1 MNNSELFNQFEGKEV
16 GKLVWPFFRY
26 KALIPEQIGGDLF
39 VWLYLSLVIFDN
51 QGRNLPDNNYDFV
64 FANILHNVLALIMS
78 DLKRIMKKEL
88 SGTTSFTNLC
98 DNLSE
103 LENDFNN
110 ETFINRLEELCNNY
124 QYLLGTNEE
133 NGSVWWVFKKSDPTN
148 DKERYAYIT
157 SILNQA
163 VENFLNNFGGGVS
176 GTSSNSASIE
186 LYNAFAKYDEWPGGY
201 VQGYGY
207 VSKES
212 LNSFTYGQPM
222 IMGTSWVYKGI
233 SQVPVTEGKF
243 YELVLN
249 SQWHGGDVDN
259 YGYMGEYQQIL
270 GSTGIEQ
277 LVQVYPGYGT
287 IGAIVNASL
296 MLDQAVSQS
305 QVYNDL
311 NGTTISDDG
320 LQQLLQHYFPASSP
334 AMYSD
339 IEEALDDQSV
349 IIARVNMNSYT
360 SNIPNHVTDGD
371 YNVVDYN
378 PVKHRYVCFDSVSKQ
393 IKVIDKYLVDNGTI
407 SVRFY
412 IIAR

>member
-1 MNNSELFNQFEGKEV
+1 
-16 GKLVWPFFRY
+16 
-26 KALIPEQIGGDLF
+26 
-39 VWLYLSLVIFDN
+39 
-51 QGRNLPDNNYDFV
+51 
-64 FANILHNVLALIMS
+64 
-78 DLKRIMKKEL
+78 MKKEL

-163 VENFLNNFGGGVS
+163 VENFLNNFGDGVS

-212 LNSFTYGQPM
+212 LNSFAYGQPM

-249 SQWHGGDVDN
+249 SQWHGGIVDN
-259 YGYMGEYQQIL
+259 YGYMEEYQQIL
-270 GSTGIEQ
+270 GSTGIDQ
-277 LVQVYPGYGT
+277 LVQVYSGYGT
-287 IGAIVNASL
+287 IGAVVNAGL
-296 MLDQAVSQS
+296 MLRQAISQS
-305 QVYNDL
+305 QVYNSMG
-311 NGTTISDDG
+311 GTTISDDG
-320 LQQLLQHYFPASSP
+320 LQQLLVSIFQLGGPAI
-334 AMYSD
+334 YDD
-339 IEEALDDQSV
+339 IEDALDNQCV
-349 IIARVNMNSYT
+349 IIVRVNMNLYNT
-360 SNIPNHVTDGD
+360 NIPNHVGDGD

-393 IKVIDKYLVDNGTI
+393 IKVLDKDLVDNGTI
-407 SVRFY
+407 SARFY
-412 IIAR
+412 IMNRV